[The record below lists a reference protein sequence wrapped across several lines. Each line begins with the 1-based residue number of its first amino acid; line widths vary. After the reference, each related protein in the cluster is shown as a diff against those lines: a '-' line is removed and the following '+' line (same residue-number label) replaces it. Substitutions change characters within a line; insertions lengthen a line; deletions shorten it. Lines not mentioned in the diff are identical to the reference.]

1 MKFDIIDITV
11 KIRGRTERAV
21 LVDYGEEE
29 TVWLPLSQIDLA
41 ANPDG
46 RTYTASV
53 PQWLAEEREM
63 V

>member
-1 MKFDIIDITV
+1 MKSDLIEITV
-11 KIRGRTERAV
+11 TIRGRTERAV
-21 LVDYGEEE
+21 LVDYGEKE

-41 ANPDG
+41 PNEDG

-53 PQWLAEEREM
+53 PQWLVEEREM